1 MEIFIWE
8 LPEIM
13 TRSKKNEYAKLSM
26 QSDISSKISSNYIK
40 NYVLQL
46 SIHNISMNFA
56 LFCGYFYMG
65 DIRNND
71 WITKKSIY
79 KIIDANKCQ

>member
-1 MEIFIWE
+1 
-8 LPEIM
+8 
-13 TRSKKNEYAKLSM
+13 M

-40 NYVLQL
+40 NYDLQL

-56 LFCGYFYMG
+56 LFCGHFYMG

-71 WITKKSIY
+71 SIIKKMNVLNYRCNQMSVANFHQIIL
-79 KIIDANKCQ
+79 KIMTYSLVFTTFL